1 MFNLYAENNNDFVL
15 PFAGSLSLEYYPV
28 FQVTTSIPAKSL
40 SFGGWVT
47 GIPYNKDKIFTHID
61 LIDKNVILIHKDS
74 YEYLSGKLIKTIQHN
89 YNKVVYTKTVAQTE
103 NYLLFEMKQK

>member
-1 MFNLYAENNNDFVL
+1 MIKIYNQNLSDRQIAEILNVSE
-15 PFAGSLSLEYYPV
+15 GY
-28 FQVTTSIPAKSL
+28 VTQRRNKL
-40 SFGGWVT
+40 YL
-47 GIPYNKDKIFTHID
+47 PYNKEKIFTHID

>member
-1 MFNLYAENNNDFVL
+1 MILFCLLQDRW
-15 PFAGSLSLEYYPV
+15 SLEYYPV

-74 YEYLSGKLIKTIQHN
+74 YKYVCQ
-89 YNKVVYTKTVAQTE
+89 E
-103 NYLLFEMKQK
+103 N